1 MNFDTFCQHWKEPD
15 CAFSGKRWAQF
26 STECCWHRT
35 CRQHPA
41 KGKVWRAS
49 RERCKAQTCSQHAQ
63 QFFFSEKY
71 ICFNLHPGRVSR
83 MFSLSLEP
91 SQAHAVAG
99 DTEWGAEEARHTH
112 RTRVLEFKL
121 HKCIQISRWHTWVR
135 QQPANPNSQH
145 RHCHC
150 NCHAVMLSR
159 ILKSTQLVYSRTHDL
174 PLDNWKTHPSNQ
186 NPGKVGIQRKTPR
199 VFLCC

>member
-1 MNFDTFCQHWKEPD
+1 MNLDIFCQHWKEPD
-15 CAFSGKRWAQF
+15 CASRGKRWAQL
-26 STECCWHRT
+26 SAECCWHRT

-71 ICFNLHPGRVSR
+71 ICFNLDPGRVSR

-91 SQAHAVAG
+91 SQAHVVAG

-121 HKCIQISRWHTWVR
+121 HKRIQISRWHTWVR

-145 RHCHC
+145 RHLSCCHVEQDSQE
-150 NCHAVMLSR
+150 HPTGLQQDAWPAPWQ
-159 ILKSTQLVYSRTHDL
+159 LK
-174 PLDNWKTHPSNQ
+174 NPSNKPKSRESWHPKE
-186 NPGKVGIQRKTPR
+186 NT
-199 VFLCC
+199 